1 MSVILR
7 QGLKYS
13 IVGYLGFLLGTLA
26 NFFIFPNDL
35 EFYGKLRFIFPT
47 AEMFVPIVVFGISF
61 SNVKF
66 FAQTQKDG
74 KHQNMLSLSLVGIFI
89 NFFIF
94 GILYFLIF
102 NIFPSLKQSENWQ
115 AKHLIFPLI
124 LFLSI
129 STVLNKYISNYKRI
143 AIPNIFENLFP
154 KLANIGAFCLFFFAK
169 VPENLALI
177 FFISVFFMAMLG
189 YFLYNNRL
197 EKFHFDFSTDYFR
210 QNGLW
215 VQILSYSFFGFLGN
229 IGSFLALKI
238 ANVMIGEYIGFEQN
252 GLYSNIYSIVT
263 LINIPQMGLYSISAP
278 MINKH
283 LTENTLQDLDRFHKK
298 TSLSLFFLGLVFFS
312 CIVVGFPF
320 LTDFMKNGELLRTA
334 EPILWIIG
342 MTMLFDLATGFN
354 SHIISMSKFYKYN
367 TLFMLILAVVTIALN
382 AFFLKYTDLGIL
394 GIAISYAVSLT
405 SFNLIKIVFNYRHFK
420 VFPLSIKM
428 LWAIIIC
435 GSAIVLASVSP
446 NFQSSFVNLIYKP
459 ALVLVVIFIGNL
471 IFKIYPLNQILQ
483 KYFQKNYQNK

>member
-13 IVGYLGFLLGTLA
+13 IIGYLGFLLGTLA

-177 FFISVFFMAMLG
+177 FFIFVFFIAMLG

-215 VQILSYSFFGFLGN
+215 VQIL
-229 IGSFLALKI
+229 
-238 ANVMIGEYIGFEQN
+238 
-252 GLYSNIYSIVT
+252 
-263 LINIPQMGLYSISAP
+263 
-278 MINKH
+278 
-283 LTENTLQDLDRFHKK
+283 
-298 TSLSLFFLGLVFFS
+298 
-312 CIVVGFPF
+312 
-320 LTDFMKNGELLRTA
+320 
-334 EPILWIIG
+334 
-342 MTMLFDLATGFN
+342 
-354 SHIISMSKFYKYN
+354 
-367 TLFMLILAVVTIALN
+367 
-382 AFFLKYTDLGIL
+382 
-394 GIAISYAVSLT
+394 
-405 SFNLIKIVFNYRHFK
+405 
-420 VFPLSIKM
+420 
-428 LWAIIIC
+428 
-435 GSAIVLASVSP
+435 
-446 NFQSSFVNLIYKP
+446 
-459 ALVLVVIFIGNL
+459 
-471 IFKIYPLNQILQ
+471 
-483 KYFQKNYQNK
+483 

>member
-94 GILYFLIF
+94 GILYILI
-102 NIFPSLKQSENWQ
+102 
-115 AKHLIFPLI
+115 
-124 LFLSI
+124 
-129 STVLNKYISNYKRI
+129 YKRI

-154 KLANIGAFCLFFFAK
+154 KLANTGAFCLFFFAK
-169 VPENLALI
+169 VPENLAFI

-189 YFLYNNRL
+189 YFLYNNKL

-263 LINIPQMGLYSISAP
+263 LINIPQMGLYNISAP

-342 MTMLFDLATGFN
+342 MTMLFDLATGFT

-382 AFFLKYTDLGIL
+382 AFFLKYTNLGIL

-428 LWAIIIC
+428 IWSIIIC
-435 GSAIVLASVSP
+435 GSAIVLASVFP

-483 KYFQKNYQNK
+483 KYLLKKSENK

>member
-74 KHQNMLSLSLVGIFI
+74 KHQNMLSLSLIGIFI

-154 KLANIGAFCLFFFAK
+154 KLANIGAFCLFFFVK

-210 QNGLW
+210 KNGLW
-215 VQILSYSFFGFLGN
+215 VQILSYTFFGFLGN

-238 ANVMIGEYIGFEQN
+238 ANVMIVEYIGFEQN
-252 GLYSNIYSIVT
+252 GLYSNIYSIIT
-263 LINIPQMGLYSISAP
+263 LINIPQMGLYRI
-278 MINKH
+278 
-283 LTENTLQDLDRFHKK
+283 
-298 TSLSLFFLGLVFFS
+298 SLFFVYCSGISLPHGLYEKWRTS
-312 CIVVGFPF
+312 SDSR
-320 LTDFMKNGELLRTA
+320 TYFMDY
-334 EPILWIIG
+334 WH
-342 MTMLFDLATGFN
+342 D
-354 SHIISMSKFYKYN
+354 
-367 TLFMLILAVVTIALN
+367 
-382 AFFLKYTDLGIL
+382 
-394 GIAISYAVSLT
+394 YAV
-405 SFNLIKIVFNYRHFK
+405 
-420 VFPLSIKM
+420 
-428 LWAIIIC
+428 
-435 GSAIVLASVSP
+435 
-446 NFQSSFVNLIYKP
+446 
-459 ALVLVVIFIGNL
+459 
-471 IFKIYPLNQILQ
+471 
-483 KYFQKNYQNK
+483 